1 MKSARTFNGLSTQIF
16 LWFWF
21 ILLLVVAAVVI
32 LPTLDPRNI
41 IPLPAHEI
49 TRLNNN
55 LGRCNG
61 ARIPSRISIW
71 PRPSMPRAS
80 CRWTTSIYA
89 MPRGR
94 CSPAPG

>member
-1 MKSARTFNGLSTQIF
+1 MKSRPRTFNGLSTQIF

-32 LPTLDPRNI
+32 LPPGPHNI

-55 LGRCNG
+55 LAALQRG
-61 ARIPSRISIW
+61 ADPEQDF
-71 PRPSMPRAS
+71 
-80 CRWTTSIYA
+80 
-89 MPRGR
+89 
-94 CSPAPG
+94 

>member
-1 MKSARTFNGLSTQIF
+1 MRTARTFNGLSTQIF

-21 ILLLVVAAVVI
+21 MLLLVVAAVVI

-55 LGRCNG
+55 LKALQKGLTP
-61 ARIPSRISIW
+61 IRISIW
-71 PRPSMPRAS
+71 PRPSMPPAC
-80 CRWTTSIYA
+80 CRSTTSICA
-89 MPRGR
+89 MPRDR
-94 CSPAPG
+94 CSPAPA

>member
-1 MKSARTFNGLSTQIF
+1 MRTARTFNGLSTQIF

-21 ILLLVVAAVVI
+21 MLLLVVAAVVI

-55 LGRCNG
+55 LKALQKG
-61 ARIPSRISIW
+61 ADPNQDFDLAQAID
-71 PRPSMPRAS
+71 A
-80 CRWTTSIYA
+80 A
-89 MPRGR
+89 GLL
-94 CSPAPG
+94 

>member
-32 LPTLDPRNI
+32 LPTLDPATSSRCR
-41 IPLPAHEI
+41 P
-49 TRLNNN
+49 TRSPVSTTTWR
-55 LGRCNG
+55 RCNG